1 MIKRLIAGFLMA
13 AALFAGSVSDAGAQD
28 IRLRHNVHVA
38 DSARYRY
45 KTSESYIRER
55 IQYLDDKAVNCYENE
70 SMAVYYTRR
79 GKEAFRFENNRM
91 VLPKKGDRLAPKKYL
106 KRRFVRGQRREFWR
120 SGCAVVV
127 IKAWTVSNPKYN
139 SWPSRK
145 FVGQV
150 GEMDSLIDAFHKS
163 GDDLNVLNDALA
175 LGSSADELNS
185 QEIYYIKIA
194 PKDRRFRYDFPD
206 GNESGAYEDLWVPG
220 GRTMQGVKECVLTRA
235 DKVTYKTG
243 DFESFLKNFD
253 SKNVV
258 RLW

>member
-91 VLPKKGDRLAPKKYL
+91 VLPKKGERPAQKKYL
-106 KRRFVRGQRREFWR
+106 KRKFVRSQRREFWR
-120 SGCAVVV
+120 EGCAVVA
-127 IKAWTVSNPKYN
+127 IKAWTVANPKYN

-145 FVGQV
+145 FVGIAS
-150 GEMDSLIDAFHKS
+150 EMDSLIDAFHKA
-163 GDDLNVLNDALA
+163 GDDLAVLNDALG
-175 LGSSADELNS
+175 LGSTADELS
-185 QEIYYIKIA
+185 KQEIYYIKIA
-194 PKDRRFRYDFPD
+194 PRDRRFRYDFPD
-206 GNESGAYEDLWVPG
+206 GNENGAYDDLWVPG
-220 GRTMQGVKECVLTRA
+220 GLTMLGIKECVLTRA
-235 DKVTYKTG
+235 QKVTYKTG

-253 SKNVV
+253 SRNVV
-258 RLW
+258 RLR